1 MRSKIRGIVNGILAA
16 AHVRMVNTGWG
27 PRGFDAALRRL
38 KAMGVTPGQI
48 VDVGA
53 SDGKWTRECMT
64 IFPDARYFLVDPL
77 PENAAPL
84 KALQAAQPRV
94 KFWSGGLGAQPGTL
108 SMKVHGDQS
117 SFLNSEYAS
126 GPGQERAVEVRTL
139 DSFLGSDLLDPPAMI
154 KADVQGYEL
163 EVLKGAGKCL
173 NTTQL
178 LLLEVSFRRIYAG
191 CPLAHE
197 VISHVASAGFRAYD
211 ICSYVQRPRDGE
223 LVQADMIFVKDG
235 SPVFSHEGYA

>member
-64 IFPDARYFLVDPL
+64 IFPGARYFLVDPL
-77 PENAAPL
+77 PENAGPL
-84 KALQAAQPRV
+84 AALQGERPGV
-94 KFWSGGLGAQPGTL
+94 KFWSGALGAQAGVLP
-108 SMKVHGDQS
+108 MKVHGDQS

-126 GPGQERAVEVRTL
+126 GTAQERAVEVRTL
-139 DSFLGSDLLDPPAMI
+139 DSFLGSDLLAPPAMI

-163 EVLKGAGKCL
+163 EVLKGAARCL
-173 NTTQL
+173 ETTQL

-197 VISHVASAGFRAYD
+197 VIGHIAAHGFRTYD

-223 LVQADMIFVKDG
+223 LVQADMVFVREG
-235 SPVFSHEGYA
+235 SPVFSYEGYA